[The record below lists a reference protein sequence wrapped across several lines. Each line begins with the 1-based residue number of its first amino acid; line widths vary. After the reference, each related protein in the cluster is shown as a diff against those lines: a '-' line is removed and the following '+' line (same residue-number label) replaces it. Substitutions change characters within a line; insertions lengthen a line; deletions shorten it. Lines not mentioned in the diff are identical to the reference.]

1 MQCLVLVVVALIAC
15 ACAFSTMGAR
25 DSSSSLKMVFD
36 LNKAVNTLS
45 RNKVLTKTAE
55 LGLLTKLEKAG
66 FTLTTA
72 KPLLKLADEV
82 DALGY
87 LEASADNVLPLAAT
101 AIELAPGLI
110 PLAGTAIKAGPAPL
124 GLGAI
129 ASAAA
134 AAAVVYTVPDDSVT
148 DIAIQTAAVIPLG
161 LVIPGAITIGAVFLS
176 KLK

>member
-1 MQCLVLVVVALIAC
+1 MQCLVLILVVLIVHVSG
-15 ACAFSTMGAR
+15 FSTMGAR
-25 DSSSSLKMVFD
+25 STSSSLKMAFD

-72 KPLLKLADEV
+72 KPLLKLADEL
-82 DALGY
+82 DAIGY

-101 AIELAPGLI
+101 AIELAPGLL
-110 PLAGTAIKAGPAPL
+110 PLAGTALKAGPTPL

-129 ASAAA
+129 ASAGAA
-134 AAAVVYTVPDDSVT
+134 AAIVYTVPDDSVT
-148 DIAIQTAAVIPLG
+148 DIALQTAAVIPFG
-161 LVIPGAITIGAVFLS
+161 LVIPGALTVGAVLLS